1 MSRTQQRTFPVL
13 LDIFTQEVFGTL
25 FILNDVLEITLDV
38 RKAKE
43 EKKFVDKLLEERRE
57 CRRET
62 VT

>member
-1 MSRTQQRTFPVL
+1 MSRTQQRTLPAL
-13 LDIFTQEVFGTL
+13 LDIFTQEVFGTF